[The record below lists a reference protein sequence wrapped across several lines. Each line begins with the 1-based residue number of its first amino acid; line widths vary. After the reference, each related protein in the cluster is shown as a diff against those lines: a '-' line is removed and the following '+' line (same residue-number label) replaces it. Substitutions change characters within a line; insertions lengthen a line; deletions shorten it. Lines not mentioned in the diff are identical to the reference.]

1 MINSAKLIEFLKKN
15 YIGLFLIG
23 LIFFIVIFSAATLT
37 TKPRFWVDEA
47 FTVELAHNFL
57 KFGELDVRVG
67 PDQFSGIPY
76 LIQST
81 GYPLTVSLAAVF
93 SFFGF
98 DLAIARIFMLALMAV
113 FLIALFL
120 FGKKLFGAGNAIL
133 SLLLI
138 ATFSSFY
145 ASGRTAVGEI
155 PGFILLIAG
164 IYFWLI
170 KDKYFWSGLFLGLAV
185 VAKPSVFLL
194 VLPTVIFTLLLERE
208 DLLKRILKIGLGIAP
223 TIVVWILLV
232 LEHPFLKTTWVE
244 IVNFYKNPYGGEVVS
259 NITANLSGFFYSTT
273 LIYFGAL
280 FFIVILGRYWSKERK
295 QISFY
300 NFVIFYGIIA
310 FAYYLRSPGWL
321 RYILIAEFLIL
332 FALPQ
337 ALTDIFSRFSAKG
350 GSASGGKVSGIKM
363 TGGKLTIIAVLLL
376 AIIQITNLFTGAQ
389 IYYSDSAIKAAS
401 FINKEFPGKSVW
413 IADSFE
419 ASVLLET
426 DKKYQTV
433 KVTGIALIGN
443 ELVLDNYSPE
453 VVVSLNNKD
462 FTKSEKVILDNKY
475 DIFNNKAGYE
485 IYILR

>member
-244 IVNFYKNPYGGEVVS
+244 IVNFYKNPYGGEVAS

-337 ALTDIFSRFSAKG
+337 ALTDIFSRFKEFISKAN
-350 GSASGGKVSGIKM
+350 I
-363 TGGKLTIIAVLLL
+363 TGGQLTVIAVSLLVSV
-376 AIIQITNLFTGAQ
+376 QIVNLFTGAQ

-401 FINKEFPGKSVW
+401 FINKEFPEKSVW
-413 IADSFE
+413 VTDSFE
-419 ASVLLET
+419 TSVLLET

-462 FTKSEKVILDNKY
+462 FTQSEKAILDNNY
-475 DIFNNKAGYE
+475 DIFNNNAGYE
-485 IYILR
+485 IYTLR